1 MNYDDYIA
9 SRRAQYD
16 AFAKATRRIIE
27 HVLDAHPEIPRPQQ
41 IQARAKTP
49 SSLARKL
56 QERGLADSQTI
67 ETDLKDLAGVRLIF
81 YTNADVD
88 HFLGSRVTQEN
99 FKVDYDASNFH
110 HPIGPVKDVN
120 EHYRA
125 IHYVVELNDDRSGLA
140 EYAAF
145 QGMRCEIQLQ
155 TTLHHAWSETAHDIL
170 YHSPD
175 KTGFG
180 SRQFE
185 QIKIRMARIM
195 ERYLLPAADEFAK
208 VQHDFRRWQQGKAL
222 IDQDILAKLGDAD
235 NNNDRYEL
243 LTRIK
248 EDLMPQYDD
257 LTVVA
262 GQLRQ
267 AAIDAIEAG
276 RKSETKPVETTFG
289 SFEGKS
295 EQDVTEAALSI
306 LRPIRYVD
314 ISATFSALRSILPGA
329 RSEPERKTI
338 LEALDALAKNNL
350 EVWKQA
356 GPYVQEVLIGLVA
369 ELTSAEREQDR
380 SLVLRVCMN
389 ALSPAISAAT
399 STNYNT
405 ITLYNGPV
413 RAGDRLATNRSKAL
427 ELAFSLY
434 ETAQT
439 NEQRLEGLDVFSE
452 AMDLPTMGYE
462 DSLWLLVLRDS
473 NAIVEFFDKRTG
485 TEPLKLLLRLEERC
499 LTLHQQYLGVK
510 RNPSSDAQIVAA
522 YESLEGAI
530 TSFRRALAANDKYQK
545 FKTLVGYNTPFDE
558 YFTGKE
564 VSYRERE
571 KIREKR
577 INGYVATFDR
587 SRDEW
592 LELVLEFAKDHDS
605 WQHLR
610 NFLQRIGRQKA
621 LAAIQWLRSDRI
633 TEQHLIMSLGLG
645 LLAGWNKAGA
655 ISLFDTWIEGGKNLP
670 AMAWLARVADELP
683 PEFLTSVGKKAIAL
697 NAIEAL
703 ADVVAGAIEKGQKIA
718 GAVEELLLPAA
729 THLSRAGNWTWLMQL
744 PMTEEEVSTLSKLN
758 ELQAAT
764 LIRLLTRIPRIDFHV
779 ERFLLPLAKT
789 NPDAVVQLFKE
800 RIDIETAK
808 EKEEHFD
815 AIPYE
820 LDQLAG
826 PLSAN
831 PQAIIQTVRSWHS
844 PGDYLFKYR
853 GGRLLQLVF
862 PGFPNQFASALQQLV
877 TDEPE
882 AIDFVL
888 DILANYQGQSALHET
903 FKVIIN
909 LLPEGDQRLSAVES
923 YLEQT
928 GVVSGAFGFVDAY
941 QRKIA
946 EVEPWLSDPR
956 EKVRKFTEHYVRSL
970 KRASAAEQRRAEQ
983 DHTLRR
989 HDFDPDGE

>member
-1 MNYDDYIA
+1 MNYHDYIA
-9 SRRAQYD
+9 SQRAQYD
-16 AFAKATRRIIE
+16 EFAKAIRRIIE

-49 SSLARKL
+49 GSLARKL
-56 QERGLADSQTI
+56 QERGLTDSQTI
-67 ETDLKDLAGVRLIF
+67 ESDLKDLAGVRLIF

-88 HFLGSRVTQEN
+88 HFLGSRVIQEN

-145 QGMRCEIQLQ
+145 KGMRCEIQMQ

-175 KTGFG
+175 KSGFG

-185 QIKIRMARIM
+185 QIKTRMARIM
-195 ERYLLPAADEFAK
+195 ERYLLPAADEFVK

-222 IDQDILAKLGDAD
+222 IDQDIFTKLADAD

-257 LTVVA
+257 LAVVA

-295 EQDVTEAALSI
+295 EQDVTEAALAI

-314 ISATFSALRSILPGA
+314 IGATFSALRGILPGA
-329 RSEPERKTI
+329 KSHQERKTI

-356 GPYVQEVLIGLVA
+356 GPYVQEVLIGLVD
-369 ELTSAEREQDR
+369 ELTPAEREQDR
-380 SLVLRVCMN
+380 SLVLRICKN

-399 STNYNT
+399 STTYNT

-413 RAGDRLATNRSKAL
+413 KAGDRLATNRGKAL
-427 ELAFSLY
+427 DLTFSLY

-439 NEQRLEGLDVFSE
+439 HEQRFEGLDVFRE
-452 AMDLPTMGYE
+452 AMHLPTMGYE

-473 NAIVEFFDKRTG
+473 KAIIDFFEKRTT
-485 TEPLKLLLRLEERC
+485 TEPLKLLLRLEEEC

-510 RNPSSDAQIVAA
+510 RNPSSDVQIAAA
-522 YESLEGAI
+522 YEALERSI
-530 TSFRRALAANDKYQK
+530 TSFRSALAANDKYQK
-545 FKTLVGYNTPFDE
+545 FKTLVGWNTPFDE
-558 YFTGKE
+558 YFTEKE
-564 VSYRERE
+564 ISFRERE
-571 KIREKR
+571 KIRERR

-587 SRDEW
+587 KRDEW

-610 NFLQRIGRQKA
+610 TFLKKIGQQKA
-621 LAAIQWLRSDRI
+621 LAAVQWLKSGRI

-645 LLAGWNKAGA
+645 LLSGLNKKGA
-655 ISLFDTWIEGGKNLP
+655 ADLFNTWIEDGKNLA
-670 AMAWLARVADELP
+670 AMAWLARASDELP
-683 PEFLTSVGKKAIAL
+683 KDFLLPVGKKAIAL
-697 NAIEAL
+697 SDFEAL
-703 ADVVAGAIEKGQKIA
+703 GDVVAGAIEKGQEIPNT
-718 GAVEELLLPAA
+718 VEELLLPAA
-729 THLSRAGNWTWLMQL
+729 ALLSEAGNWSWITQL
-744 PMTEEEVSTLSKLN
+744 PMTEDEVSTLSSLN
-758 ELQAAT
+758 EDQAAT
-764 LIRLLTRIPRIDFHV
+764 LIRMLTKIPRIDFHV
-779 ERFLLPLAKT
+779 ERFLLPLAEI
-789 NPDAVVQLFKE
+789 NSSEVIQLFKE

-808 EKEEHFD
+808 DKEERFD

-820 LDQLAG
+820 LDQLAA

-831 PQAIIQTVRSWHS
+831 PQSIIQTVRSWHK

-862 PGFPNQFASALQQLV
+862 PGFPAPFASALQQLV

-903 FKVIIN
+903 FKVIID
-909 LLPEGDQRLSAVES
+909 LLPEGDQRLSTVES

-928 GVVSGAFGFVDAY
+928 GVVSGAFGFVDAFR
-941 QRKIA
+941 RKMA
-946 EVEPWLSDPR
+946 EVEPWLSDQR